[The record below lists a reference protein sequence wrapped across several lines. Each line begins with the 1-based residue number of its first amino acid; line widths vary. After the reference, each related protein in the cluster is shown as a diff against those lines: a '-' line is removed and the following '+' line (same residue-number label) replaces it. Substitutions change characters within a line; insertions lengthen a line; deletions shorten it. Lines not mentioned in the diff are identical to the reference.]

1 MFLRR
6 FACVRQADQS
16 DCGPAALA
24 TVALHHGLRVGRER
38 LRDVAGTD
46 RIGTN
51 LGGMAKAAE
60 RLGFLARAVKG
71 PYEALSSVPLPAIAH
86 VRTEAGLGHF
96 VVVHRVTRR
105 GVTVA
110 DPGHGIRTLTRDQ
123 FALRWTGYLLIL
135 TPNADLSAGAAHASQ
150 GPTLRFL
157 RLVSAQR
164 GVLLEAFI
172 CALLM
177 TVLALGTSYFV
188 QHLVDFVLVRR
199 DGRLLDAFGMGMVL
213 IVVFR
218 TLFGTLRQY
227 LLAHVG
233 RRAGLQLI
241 ADYTRHILHLPMR
254 FFEMR
259 RVGEIMSRVQDAAK
273 VRDAISGVT
282 LTVLVDG
289 TLVLISLSVLW
300 TYDSQLAAVAT
311 VTVPA
316 MLLATA
322 LHHPA
327 IRRRSRQAME
337 HGADLTAHLAEDV
350 SGVETIKALGMEERR
365 GEEGESKLIKVVQ
378 AAFGT
383 QLLGIS
389 SGTLAMATTGLASVA
404 VLWYG
409 GHRVID
415 GALTIG
421 QLMFFYSLLGNL
433 LAPLERLG
441 SVNMQLQDALVAVDR
456 LYQVL
461 DLDVEQ
467 DRETKRCPFTGIRDA
482 IVLRDV
488 SFQYGS
494 RAPVLKHVDLRIP
507 AGAKVALVGESG
519 SGKTTILKLLLQ
531 FYAPTEGQ
539 VLIDGVDIRDLD
551 VVSLRSRIGLVSQDP
566 FVFTGT
572 VRDNIAMGRPEA
584 TLDEV
589 VAAARAAGLEET
601 IARLP
606 MRFDTVIGERGAN
619 LSGGQRQRLAIARA
633 LLARPELLIFD
644 EATSH
649 LDTATERAIQDSLE
663 VALAGKTV
671 VTVAHRLST
680 VRDADIIYVLENG
693 QVVEHGTSHELLL
706 LGGRYARL
714 WQAQSLHV
722 PELPRPRSVM
732 AVNHA

>member
-1 MFLRR
+1 MFSRR

-24 TVALHHGLRVGRER
+24 TVALHHRLAVGREKM
-38 LRDVAGTD
+38 RDLAGTD

-51 LGGMAKAAE
+51 LAGMVKAAE
-60 RLGFLARAVKG
+60 RLGFSARAVKG
-71 PYEALSSVPLPAIAH
+71 SYAALAGVPLPAIAH
-86 VRTEAGLGHF
+86 TRTEAGLGHYL
-96 VVVHRVTRR
+96 VVHRVGKR

-110 DPGHGIRTLTRDQ
+110 DPGRGVLTLTAAE
-123 FALRWTGYLLIL
+123 FAARWTGYLVVL
-135 TPNADLSAGAAHASQ
+135 TPTARLEAGVAAAPLP
-150 GPTLRFL
+150 PTRRFL
-157 RLVSAQR
+157 QLVATQR
-164 GVLLEAFI
+164 GVLVEAFV

-188 QHLVDFVLVRR
+188 QHLVDFVLMRR
-199 DGRLLDAFGMGMVL
+199 EGRLLDAFGVGMIL
-213 IVVFR
+213 IVLFR
-218 TLFGTLRQY
+218 TLFGLLRQY

-241 ADYTRHILHLPMR
+241 SDYTRHILRLPMR

-259 RVGEIMSRVQDAAK
+259 RVGEIMSRVQDATK

-282 LTVLVDG
+282 LTALVDG
-289 TLVLISLSVLW
+289 TLVLISLLVLW
-300 TYDSQLAAVAT
+300 RYDGQLALVAT
-311 VTVPA
+311 ATVPI
-316 MLLATA
+316 MVATAA

-337 HGADLTAHLAEDV
+337 HGAELSAHFAEDI
-350 SGVETIKALGMEERR
+350 SGVETVKALAMEDRR
-365 GEEGESKLIKVVQ
+365 GEAGEGKLIDVVQ
-378 AAFGT
+378 AAFRA

-389 SGTLAMATTGLASVA
+389 SSTWATATTGLAGVA

-415 GALTIG
+415 GALSIG
-421 QLMFFYSLLGNL
+421 QLMFFYSLLANL
-433 LAPLERLG
+433 LGPLERLG

-467 DRETKRCPFTGIRDA
+467 DRATERCRFGGIRDA

-494 RAPVLKHVDLRIP
+494 RSPVLKKIDLRIP

-519 SGKTTILKLLLQ
+519 SGKTTILKLLMQ
-531 FYAPTEGQ
+531 FHAPTEGQ
-539 VLIDGVDIRDLD
+539 ILVDGVDARDLD
-551 VVSLRSRIGLVSQDP
+551 VTSLRRGIGLVSQDP

-589 VAAARAAGLEET
+589 VAAARAAGLEEV

-606 MRFDTVIGERGAN
+606 QRFDTVIGERGAN

-633 LLARPELLIFD
+633 LLAKPELLIFD

-649 LDTATERAIQDSLE
+649 LDTATERAIQDSLQH
-663 VALAGKTV
+663 ALAGKTV

-680 VRDADIIYVLENG
+680 IRDADLIYVLEHG
-693 QVVEHGTSHELLL
+693 QIVEQGTSHELLL
-706 LGGRYARL
+706 LGGRYAAL
-714 WQAQSLHV
+714 WRAQSLEI
-722 PELPRPRSVM
+722 PELPRPRAVM